1 MANFYPQ
8 GRDTFGQYCLKMV
21 WKSQTPHPKI
31 NELIFVLP
39 LKPLQAFLNLNFR
52 GSNDLI
58 NGLGQTLPP
67 QAMMFFMNSPLQALK
82 VKVRVTLFEGSML
95 LISEAFDHLR

>member
-8 GRDTFGQYCLKMV
+8 GRDTFGQYCLK
-21 WKSQTPHPKI
+21 I

-39 LKPLQAFLNLNFR
+39 LNPLQAFLNLNFR

-58 NGLGQTLPP
+58 NGLGPTLP
-67 QAMMFFMNSPLQALK
+67 SPRK
-82 VKVRVTLFEGSML
+82 R
-95 LISEAFDHLR
+95 